1 MLSYRRVL
9 RSVSG
14 GEAHAAFTDRYGG
27 FSAGAYDSFN
37 LGSHVGD
44 NPSAVS
50 TNRGQLAMAL
60 DLPASGLV
68 FMNQVHGADVQ
79 TVTDPGDESA
89 SVDAMVTTQPGI
101 GLVVLVADCTPVLL
115 ADAPNSVIGV
125 AHAGR
130 PGMLSGVIPNVLDVM
145 RSAGAKHIEAMIGPS
160 ICPRHYEVPAEMREQ
175 AASIEP
181 VCSSVS
187 STGTPAIDVAAGV
200 AEQLRRGGA
209 SVEWLGGCTYERH
222 DLYSYRRDG
231 TTGRFG
237 GVLWMS

>member
-9 RSVSG
+9 RSAQG
-14 GEAHAAFTDRYGG
+14 GEVHAAFTDRYGG
-27 FSAGAYDSFN
+27 FSAGVYDSFN

-60 DLPASGLV
+60 DLPPSDLV
-68 FMNQVHGADVQ
+68 YMNQVHGADVQ
-79 TVTDPGDESA
+79 VVTDPGDESA
-89 SVDAMVTTQPGI
+89 SVDAMVTNRPGI

-115 ADAPNSVIGV
+115 ADVENRVIGV

-130 PGMLSGVIPNVLDVM
+130 PGMLTGVIPNVLAAM
-145 RSAGAKHIEAMIGPS
+145 QSAGAATIEAIIGPS
-160 ICPRHYEVPAEMREQ
+160 ICARHYEVPGEMREQ
-175 AASIEP
+175 AAAVEP
-181 VCSSVS
+181 VSASVS
-187 STGTPAIDVAAGV
+187 RTGTPAIDVASGV

-209 SVEWLGGCTYERH
+209 AVDWLDGCTYSRP

-231 TTGRFG
+231 VTGRFG
-237 GVLWMS
+237 GVLWIS